1 MEYCPYCGTKIMAE
15 GYFCQNCGKKL
26 KEIFPSGS
34 VIQQIKIYLI
44 SFFIPPLGLFKGYPY
59 LKQKGSRLRIIGI
72 AAIVLTIISLII
84 VIWLVVQTVNSVNQG
99 MKSLENL
106 NFY

>member
-1 MEYCPYCGTKIMAE
+1 MEYCPYCGTKIVAE

-26 KEIFPSGS
+26 KEISPSGS
-34 VIQQIKIYLI
+34 VTKQIKIYLI

-59 LKQKGSRLRIIGI
+59 LKQKNPKLRIIGI
-72 AAIVLTIISLII
+72 VAVMLTIASIVI
-84 VIWLVVQTVNSVNQG
+84 VIWLAVQTVNSVNQG